1 MNEIAWIDLGII
13 LLLLFFLVRGYQQGL
28 IRQAMTLIGLILG
41 LKIASE
47 QYLYLST
54 IIQTEFNLSQ
64 NLSNTLGFVALFV
77 GVVLITNIVGWA
89 LSKMTSLLFLSFLDR
104 GIGAVIGLVKGG
116 IMVYVILLLVSQ
128 VPYQMVIEQLDK
140 SILAK
145 DLLALTPYIEQNL
158 DKIIRP

>member
-13 LLLLFFLVRGYQQGL
+13 LILLFFLVRGYQQGL
-28 IRQAMTLIGLILG
+28 IRQAMTLVGFILG
-41 LKIASE
+41 LKIASD

-54 IIQTEFNLSQ
+54 IIQTQFNLSQ
-64 NLSNTLGFVALFV
+64 SLSNTLGFIGLFV
-77 GVVLITNIVGWA
+77 GIVLITNTIGWA
-89 LSKMTSLLFLSFLDR
+89 LSKMTGLLFLSFVDR
-104 GIGAVIGLVKGG
+104 GIGAVMGLVKGG
-116 IMVYVILLLVSQ
+116 VMVYILLLLVSQ
-128 VPYQMVIEQLDK
+128 VPYNMVMEQLDK